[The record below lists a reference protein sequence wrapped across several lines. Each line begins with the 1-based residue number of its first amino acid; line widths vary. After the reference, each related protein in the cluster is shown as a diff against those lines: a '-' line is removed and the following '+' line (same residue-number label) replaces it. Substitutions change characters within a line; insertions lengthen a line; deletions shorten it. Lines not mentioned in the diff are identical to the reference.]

1 MVRHLAVYRTL
12 LTRLR
17 FQCLTFFLS
26 SPFALNLRQLR
37 ASTEYEDADDA
48 DQYSDYEDAD
58 EAPVK
63 GPKKKKRRKTM
74 ALLDLEAEEDDAED
88 EDEEEEVAG
97 LIADDDDHDANLDR
111 DREQMRAQRFERQR
125 AMESEDPE
133 NLERYFEER
142 YAYVDEEQGAPD
154 TSGVDQQ
161 SLLPTIHDPRIF
173 IVKCKKIGH
182 ERRAIFSL
190 LQKMFNYRRR
200 GVDLGIF
207 SAIAPQHLKG
217 RVYIEAVSSVQ
228 VEAAIQGLD
237 LFTTYEGIKPLQL
250 DEMVDVLQIGK
261 RSEKQAVGNWVRLG
275 RGMYK
280 GDLAQVCGVRDGY
293 GEGQV
298 LIRLIPRLDYKGDK
312 DYMEELDK
320 EDGND
325 DVDVSGTRRKGRP
338 PQKLFDK
345 KELYRLTGS
354 SDIYTQ
360 RDRNTGAVYE
370 VWNEE
375 LFRYGLLHKWI
386 SPRTL
391 VTGDAVQPQVEEL
404 EKWMMAEQQMRS
416 DLEETNENG
425 ETNDEAAQGLNLDIS
440 SIAGRRGTKLY
451 KGDSVKVVAGEQK
464 GLAGKIEALR
474 EDVVLLRCDDFPE
487 PLSVSRSDVVK
498 VFKSGEP
505 VRIASGQY
513 AGYSGTIV
521 AVDGDFLTVFTDSTR
536 ENIRVVS
543 AQVAD
548 ASDMNIDYSQQ
559 RSGMGA
565 ARQQY
570 ELFDLVQML
579 DDPIERCVVIQVR
592 NDGVKLLNTRNN
604 SSVHPLS
611 AIKGRVRDLSARAVD
626 SRGFPI
632 AANDSIHVVSGIHK
646 DRQGIVQHVA
656 GSYVFFKARDEIKH
670 CGLVAVPASQ
680 CTASTA
686 AARRLSSTG
695 QALQDSL
702 TGPSALPRGSISSF
716 GGGGG
721 FGGFGSSGGRRG
733 PVRDELFRADVKIK
747 RGPYKGH
754 SGKVVEVSDSTVRVE
769 LISKMKTITVQR
781 AWVRKMGDAPNGNPS
796 INGGFGRGRGTTS
809 SRPPLPSSTLAGSR
823 TPRYS
828 QTPRSDGAYRSQ
840 TPRLGGFGGA
850 TPRYGAATPRGNAT
864 PGSNFG
870 AQTPGRDTFGS
881 RTPAHHEPFGYN
893 NPPRTPANPYGAY
906 PSMPT
911 TPGGGAAPA
920 RLGSDYPALEPNT
933 PGGPIEP
940 RTPAY
945 QSYEASTPAPGMEP
959 TTPAPGGAEPRT
971 PAPQYEPR
979 TPAAFEPRTPMV
991 QEPATPHASAIP
1003 QTPHP
1008 QEEPSQGTADYRVLI
1023 DVEVIVRDE
1032 NNSPG
1037 VVVDASPSGSEIIVK
1052 MISGEKK
1059 GERIRVTDITPV
1071 QPRSDTGEVQELVKV
1086 LDGKHVGKR
1095 GRLLGLLPDQNDK
1108 SEGRIRFEGGQEV
1121 VLQMD
1126 FVAKCY
1132 EEGK

>member
-1 MVRHLAVYRTL
+1 MARKR
-12 LTRLR
+12 
-17 FQCLTFFLS
+17 
-26 SPFALNLRQLR
+26 
-37 ASTEYEDADDA
+37 EDDFEDNEDDESN
-48 DQYSDYEDAD
+48 SDYDDAD
-58 EAPVK
+58 EAPTK

-88 EDEEEEVAG
+88 EEEEEEVHG

-142 YAYVDEEQGAPD
+142 YAYHDEEQGAPD

-217 RVYIEAVSSVQ
+217 RVYIEALSSVQ
-228 VEAAIQGLD
+228 VEAAIQGLE
-237 LFTTYEGIKPLQL
+237 LFTTYDGIKPLRL
-250 DEMVDVLQIGK
+250 DEMVDVLRIGK
-261 RSEKQAVGNWVRLG
+261 RTEKQSVGNWVRLT

-298 LIRLIPRLDYKGDK
+298 LVRLIPRLDYKGDK
-312 DYMEELDK
+312 DYAEELDK
-320 EDGND
+320 ADDAD
-325 DVDVSGTRRKGRP
+325 DVDISGARRKGRP

-354 SDIYTQ
+354 ADIFTQ

-391 VTGDAVQPQVEEL
+391 VTGDAVQPRVEEL
-404 EKWMMAEQQMRS
+404 EKWIMAEKQMKAE
-416 DLEETNENG
+416 LEETAEDG
-425 ETNDEAAQGLNLDIS
+425 ERDEAAQGLNLDIS

-451 KGDSVKVVAGEQK
+451 KGDTVKVVTGEQK
-464 GLAGKIEALR
+464 GLSGKIEALR
-474 EDVVLLRCDDFPE
+474 EDVVLLRCEDFPE

-498 VFKSGEP
+498 VFHSGEQ
-505 VRIASGQY
+505 VRIASGEY

-521 AVDGDFLTVFTDSTR
+521 SVDGDFLTVFIDSTR

-559 RSGMGA
+559 RSGVGGA
-565 ARQQY
+565 AYRQQY
-570 ELFDLVQML
+570 ELFDLVQMV
-579 DDPIERCVVIQVR
+579 DDPTEKCVVIQVR
-592 NDGVKLLNTRNN
+592 NDGVKVLNARN
-604 SSVHPLS
+604 SAAVHPLS

-656 GSYVFFKARDEIKH
+656 GSFVFFKARDELKH

-686 AARRLSSTG
+686 AARRLSSAG
-695 QALQDSL
+695 QPLSDGGSL
-702 TGPSALPRGSISSF
+702 ALPKGSISSF
-716 GGGGG
+716 GGRGG
-721 FGGFGSSGGRRG
+721 FGGFGGFGQSGGRRG
-733 PVRDELFRADVKIK
+733 PVRDELFRADVKVRK
-747 RGPYKGH
+747 GQYKGH
-754 SGKVVEVSDSTVRVE
+754 TGKVVEVSDSTVRVE
-769 LISKMKTITVQR
+769 LSSKMKTITVQR
-781 AWVRKMGDAPNGNPS
+781 AWIRKLGEAPGTTPS
-796 INGGFGRGRGTTS
+796 SNGGIGRGRGISTL
-809 SRPPLPSSTLAGSR
+809 RPPLPSNSYAGSQ
-823 TPRYS
+823 TPRYT
-828 QTPRSDGAYRSQ
+828 QTPRSDSAYPNPGS
-840 TPRLGGFGGA
+840 RLRGFGNA
-850 TPRYGAATPRGNAT
+850 TPRYGTATPRGKAT
-864 PGSNFG
+864 PSNNFG
-870 AQTPGRDTFGS
+870 APTPGRDTFGS
-881 RTPAHHEPFGYN
+881 RTPAHPGAFGYGN
-893 NPPRTPANPYGAY
+893 VPQTPTNPYGAY
-906 PSMPT
+906 HGMPT
-911 TPGGGAAPA
+911 TPGGASSG
-920 RLGSDYPALEPNT
+920 RNKLGSDYPALEPKT
-933 PGGPIEP
+933 PGGLIEP
-940 RTPAY
+940 RTPAF
-945 QSYEASTPAPGMEP
+945 QAFDAGTPAPGLEP

-971 PAPQYEPR
+971 PAPQFEPR

-991 QEPATPHASAIP
+991 QEPSTPHTPAVVP
-1003 QTPHP
+1003 QTPNP
-1008 QEEPSQGTADYRVLI
+1008 QEGAATATLGYRVLI
-1023 DVEVIVRDE
+1023 DVEVLVGDE
-1032 NNSPG
+1032 QNNPG
-1037 VVVDASPSGSEIIVK
+1037 VVVDASSNGSEIFVK
-1052 MISGEKK
+1052 MISGEKR
-1059 GERIRVTDITPV
+1059 GETLKVTDITPV
-1071 QPRSDTGEVQELVKV
+1071 QPRSDAGGAQELVKV
-1086 LDGKHVGKR
+1086 LDGEHVGKI
-1095 GRLLGLLPDQNDK
+1095 GRLLGVSPDEHDS
-1108 SEGRIRFEGGQEV
+1108 SEGKIRFENGQEV
-1121 VLQMD
+1121 VLLMQL
-1126 FVAKCY
+1126 VAKCY

>member
-1 MVRHLAVYRTL
+1 
-12 LTRLR
+12 
-17 FQCLTFFLS
+17 
-26 SPFALNLRQLR
+26 
-37 ASTEYEDADDA
+37 
-48 DQYSDYEDAD
+48 
-58 EAPVK
+58 
-63 GPKKKKRRKTM
+63 M

-88 EDEEEEVAG
+88 EEEEEEVPG
-97 LIADDDDHDANLDR
+97 LIADDDEQDAALDR

-142 YAYVDEEQGAPD
+142 YAYHDEEQGAPD
-154 TSGVDQQ
+154 TSSVDQQ

-190 LQKMFNYRRR
+190 LQKMFNYQRR
-200 GVDLGIF
+200 GIDLGIF

-217 RVYIEAVSSVQ
+217 RVYIEALSSVQ
-228 VEAAIQGLD
+228 VETAIQGLD
-237 LFTTYEGIKPLQL
+237 LFTTYDGIKPLRL
-250 DEMVDVLQIGK
+250 DEMVDVLRIGK
-261 RSEKQAVGNWVRLG
+261 RSEKQAVGNWVRLT

-298 LIRLIPRLDYKGDK
+298 LVRLIPRLDYKGDK
-312 DYMEELDK
+312 EYMDELDK
-320 EDGND
+320 EDGAD
-325 DVDVSGTRRKGRP
+325 DVDVSGTRKKGRP

-354 SDIYTQ
+354 ADIYTQ

-391 VTGDAVQPQVEEL
+391 TTGDAVQPQVEEL
-404 EKWMMAEQQMRS
+404 EKWMMAEKQMKAE
-416 DLEETNENG
+416 LEETNEGG
-425 ETNDEAAQGLNLDIS
+425 ETNDEAAKGLSLDIS

-464 GLAGKIEALR
+464 GLSGKIDALKD
-474 EDVVLLRCDDFPE
+474 DVVLLRCDDFPE

-513 AGYSGTIV
+513 AGFSGTIV

-536 ENIRVVS
+536 QNIRVVS

-548 ASDMNIDYSQQ
+548 ASDMNIDYSQ
-559 RSGMGA
+559 RSGYGGA
-565 ARQQY
+565 GRQQY

-579 DDPIERCVVIQVR
+579 DDPTEKCIVIQVR

-604 SSVHPLS
+604 AAVHPLS
-611 AIKGRVRDLSARAVD
+611 AIKGRVRDSSARAVD

-632 AANDSIHVVSGIHK
+632 AANDSIHVISGIHK

-656 GSYVFFKARDEIKH
+656 GSFVFFKARDELKH

-695 QALQDSL
+695 QPLRD
-702 TGPSALPRGSISSF
+702 GPRGSISSLA
-716 GGGGG
+716 GGGGL
-721 FGGFGSSGGRRG
+721 GGFGLSNGSRR
-733 PVRDELFRADVKIK
+733 PVRDELYRADVKVK

-781 AWVRKMGDAPNGNPS
+781 AWVRKVGDASNGNADTS
-796 INGGFGRGRGTTS
+796 NGFGRGRGTSTL
-809 SRPPLPSSTLAGSR
+809 RPPLPSNTFAGSR

-828 QTPRSDGAYRSQ
+828 QTPRSGGAYRSQ
-840 TPRLGGFGGA
+840 TPRLGGFGNA
-850 TPRYGAATPRGNAT
+850 TPRYGMATPRGNAT
-864 PGSNFG
+864 PGNFG

-893 NPPRTPANPYGAY
+893 NAPRTPANPYGSY
-906 PSMPT
+906 PTMPT
-911 TPGGGAAPA
+911 TPGGAVPPSK
-920 RLGSDYPALEPNT
+920 LGSDYPAIEPNT

-945 QSYEASTPAPGMEP
+945 QAFEAGTPAPGMEP

-979 TPAAFEPRTPMV
+979 TPATFEPRTPMV
-991 QEPATPHASAIP
+991 QEPSIPHTPAAIP

-1008 QEEPSQGTADYRVLI
+1008 QEEPVQTTLGYRVLI
-1023 DVEVIVRDE
+1023 DVEVLVREE

-1037 VVVDASPSGSEIIVK
+1037 VVVDASPDGSEIVVK
-1052 MISGEKK
+1052 MINGDKK

-1071 QPRSDTGEVQELVKV
+1071 QPRSDAGETQELVKV
-1086 LDGKHVGKR
+1086 LDGEHVGKI
-1095 GRLLGLLPDQNDK
+1095 GRLLGVLADENDN
-1108 SEGRIRFEGGQEV
+1108 SEGRIKFQNGKEV
-1121 VLQMD
+1121 VLQMAL
-1126 FVAKCY
+1126 VAKCY